1 MGTGNVSNSLDT
13 VVQQCI
19 QKQNRALLNLFN
31 VQRTSFETQGQPLRS
46 IGPSGRIV
54 DAYA

>member
-1 MGTGNVSNSLDT
+1 MGTGSVSNSLDT

-31 VQRTSFETQGQPLRS
+31 VQRTSIEIHGHPLRP
-46 IGPSGRIV
+46 IGPSGRTV
-54 DAYA
+54 DVYA